1 MRELLSRFFGQTGK
15 RRHSPTHEY
24 RVPLGDGRVL
34 VFRFAEDHNA
44 PMLGGGP
51 GMVLINDLASD
62 SD

>member
-1 MRELLSRFFGQTGK
+1 MRELLSRIFRRHE
-15 RRHSPTHEY
+15 RRHSPAHEY

-44 PMLGGGP
+44 PKLGGGP